1 MNGDYDPIDSGPP
14 PQRRTFWRRLAIPGI
29 AFLLGLGLM
38 GYLLAHWDA
47 GARMLGV
54 TPEAPAAAAPA
65 PRPAAALPQVQA
77 APAAPPVAPGTPL
90 TDVELA
96 RRLAALEQRFGQIDS
111 SSRVAVGSAD
121 RTEALLVAFAA
132 RRAIDRGVQL
142 GFLEPMLRQRFAA
155 TQGPAVGTIIAAG
168 RQPVTLTQLQ
178 AELEQLGPQLM
189 GAPPNQSWWG
199 AMRSELGSLVVVRRA
214 DTPSSEPSERLDRAR
229 RWLQAGEVG
238 AAVAEVQRMPGQD
251 YGADWVVKARRYA
264 VAHLAL
270 DAIETAALLEPHA
283 PPQPP
288 PQPAPARA
296 RARPAAAPARQAART
311 PARQAARAPARQPP
325 RAQPARPAATPR

>member
-14 PQRRTFWRRLAIPGI
+14 PPRRTLWRRLAIPGI
-29 AFLLGLGLM
+29 AFLLGLGMM
-38 GYLLAHWDA
+38 GYLLAHWEG
-47 GARMLGV
+47 GARLLGV
-54 TPEAPAAAAPA
+54 TREAPAAAPEPEPRSAPA
-65 PRPAAALPQVQA
+65 SPQVQA
-77 APAAPPVAPGTPL
+77 APAVPQIAAGVPL
-90 TDVELA
+90 TDAELA

-155 TQGPAVGTIIAAG
+155 SQGPAVGTIIAAG

-178 AELEQLGPQLM
+178 GELERLGPQLM

-199 AMRSELGSLVVVRRA
+199 AVQSELGSLIVVRRA
-214 DTPSSEPSERLDRAR
+214 DTPSSEPVERFDRAK
-229 RWLQAGEVG
+229 RWLQAGEVA
-238 AAVAEVQRMPGQD
+238 AAVAEVQRMPGQE
-251 YGADWVVKARRYA
+251 YGADWVARARRFA
-264 VAHLAL
+264 IAHQAL

-283 PPQPP
+283 PAQPP
-288 PQPAPARA
+288 PPQVAPTQPRRA
-296 RARPAAAPARQAART
+296 VP
-311 PARQAARAPARQPP
+311 PARQAARAPARPQPRAQP
-325 RAQPARPAATPR
+325 RAQPARPAPAR

>member
-1 MNGDYDPIDSGPP
+1 MNGDYDPIDGGPP
-14 PQRRTFWRRLAIPGI
+14 PQRRTLLRRLAIPGI

-54 TPEAPAAAAPA
+54 TPEGPAAAQAPA
-65 PRPAAALPQVQA
+65 PRPAPPQPQA
-77 APAAPPVAPGTPL
+77 QVAPPPIAPGTPL

-155 TQGPAVGTIIAAG
+155 TQGPAVGMIIAAG

-178 AELEQLGPQLM
+178 GELERLGPQLM
-189 GAPPNQSWWG
+189 GAPPDQSWWG
-199 AMRSELGSLVVVRRA
+199 AVRSELGSLIVVRRA
-214 DTPSSEPSERLDRAR
+214 DTPSSEPSERFDRAR
-229 RWLQAGEVG
+229 RWLQAGEVA

-264 VAHLAL
+264 IAHQAL

-283 PPQPP
+283 PPQPQ
-288 PQPAPARA
+288 PQAAPAL
-296 RARPAAAPARQAART
+296 ARPAAQPPRAP
-311 PARQAARAPARQPP
+311 ARAPARP
-325 RAQPARPAATPR
+325 RPQPARPATPR

>member
-14 PQRRTFWRRLAIPGI
+14 PQRRTLWRQLAIPGI
-29 AFLLGLGLM
+29 AFLLGLGMM
-38 GYLLAHWDA
+38 GYLLAHWEG
-47 GARMLGV
+47 GARLLGV
-54 TPEAPAAAAPA
+54 TREPPPPAPA
-65 PRPAAALPQVQA
+65 PAPSSAPPRPRVEAALP
-77 APAAPPVAPGTPL
+77 PLAPGTPL

-178 AELEQLGPQLM
+178 GELERLGPQLM

-199 AMRSELGSLVVVRRA
+199 AVRSELGSLIVVRRA
-214 DTPSSEPSERLDRAR
+214 DTPSSEPVERFDRAK
-229 RWLQAGEVG
+229 RWLQAGEVA
-238 AAVAEVQRMPGQD
+238 AAVAEVQRMPGQE
-251 YGADWVVKARRYA
+251 YGAEWVVRARRFA
-264 VAHLAL
+264 IAHQAL

-283 PPQPP
+283 PPQPQP
-288 PQPAPARA
+288 QPQPAPAQARRA
-296 RARPAAAPARQAART
+296 PP
-311 PARQAARAPARQPP
+311 PARQAARAPARPQP
-325 RAQPARPAATPR
+325 RAQPARPAPAR

>member
-1 MNGDYDPIDSGPP
+1 MNGDYDPIDSGPIA
-14 PQRRTFWRRLAIPGI
+14 QRRPLLRRLALPGI
-29 AFLLGLGLM
+29 TFLLGLGVM
-38 GYLLAHWDA
+38 GYLLSHWDA
-47 GARMLGV
+47 GARLLGV
-54 TPEAPAAAAPA
+54 TPDPPAQSQAPG
-65 PRPAAALPQVQA
+65 PRPAPPQPRAQF
-77 APAAPPVAPGTPL
+77 APVAPPPMAPGTPL

-142 GFLEPMLRQRFAA
+142 GFLEPMLRERFAA
-155 TQGPAVGTIIAAG
+155 TQGQAVGMIIAAG

-178 AELEQLGPQLM
+178 AELEALGPQLM

-199 AMRSELGSLVVVRRA
+199 AFRSELGSLIVVRRA
-214 DTPSSEPSERLDRAR
+214 ETPSSEPVERLERAK
-229 RWLQAGEVG
+229 RWLQAGEVA

-251 YGADWVVKARRYA
+251 HGADWVVKARRYA
-264 VAHLAL
+264 VAHQAL

-283 PPQPP
+283 PPQPA
-288 PQPAPARA
+288 QSQTSRPAPAQ
-296 RARPAAAPARQAART
+296 PGTAAPA
-311 PARQAARAPARQPP
+311 ARQAARAPARQQP
-325 RAQPARPAATPR
+325 RAQPVRPATAR

>member
-1 MNGDYDPIDSGPP
+1 MNGDYDPIDDGPP
-14 PQRRTFWRRLAIPGI
+14 PQRRTLWRRLAIPGI
-29 AFLLGLGLM
+29 AFLLGLGMM

-54 TPEAPAAAAPA
+54 MPEAPPAAPAAA
-65 PRPAAALPQVQA
+65 PRSPPPPPQVQYT
-77 APAAPPVAPGTPL
+77 PPPLAPGTPL

-111 SSRVAVGSAD
+111 SSRVAVDSAD

-178 AELEQLGPQLM
+178 SELERLGPQLM

-199 AMRSELGSLVVVRRA
+199 AVRSELGSLIVVRRA
-214 DTPSSEPSERLDRAR
+214 DTPSSEPVERFDRAK
-229 RWLQAGEVG
+229 RWLQAGEVA
-238 AAVAEVQRMPGQD
+238 AAVAEVQRMPGQE
-251 YGADWVVKARRYA
+251 YGAEWVVRARRLA
-264 VAHLAL
+264 IAHRAL
-270 DAIETAALLEPHA
+270 DAIENAALLEPHA
-283 PPQPP
+283 PPQPQ
-288 PQPAPARA
+288 PQPQ
-296 RARPAAAPARQAART
+296 AAPAQARRAPP
-311 PARQAARAPARQPP
+311 PARQAARAPARPQP
-325 RAQPARPAATPR
+325 RAQPARPARPAPAR